1 MNKNLKNSKTI
12 TLGQKVS
19 DKVTATI
26 GSWRFI
32 IIQSIVIFFWIILNV
47 IFELWDKYPFILL
60 NLAMS
65 FQAAYT
71 APIIMMSQNREAQ
84 RDRQRAEAD
93 YKINLLAENEIETI
107 MTALKELD
115 KKVLRHEEI
124 KSEIAQMKAEF
135 KALQDILS
143 IKKS

>member
-1 MNKNLKNSKTI
+1 MSQNKKSAEKM
-12 TLGQKVS
+12 TLGQRVS
-19 DKVTATI
+19 DRVTSTI

-32 IIQSIVIFFWIILNV
+32 IIQSIIIFFWITLNV
-47 IFELWDKYPFILL
+47 MFDLWDNYPFILL

-93 YKINLLAENEIETI
+93 YKVNLLAENEIEMI
-107 MTALKELD
+107 MTTLKQLD
-115 KKVLRHEEI
+115 QKIIKHEEI
-124 KSEIAQMKAEF
+124 KSEISEMKAEF
-135 KALQDILS
+135 KILQDILDV
-143 IKKS
+143 KKP